1 MIIAVD
7 GPTASGKGTLAKRI
21 AEIYRMKRLDTGALY
36 RAVALAMLDA
46 GADPADANA
55 AEAAAIALDA
65 EHIDEDRIRTSSV
78 GQAASI
84 VSAHPKVRAALNELQ
99 VRFAAAPEGAVL
111 DGRDIGT
118 VVCPNAD
125 VKLFVTAA
133 LPIRVE
139 RRFQELRKRGE
150 DIEFQELERQI
161 SARDARDRSR
171 PVAPLRPALDAHLLD
186 TSALSIEGA
195 VEAARRIIDA
205 VVQRP
210 QA

>member
-1 MIIAVD
+1 
-7 GPTASGKGTLAKRI
+7 
-21 AEIYRMKRLDTGALY
+21 
-36 RAVALAMLDA
+36 
-46 GADPADANA
+46 
-55 AEAAAIALDA
+55 
-65 EHIDEDRIRTSSV
+65 
-78 GQAASI
+78 
-84 VSAHPKVRAALNELQ
+84 
-99 VRFAAAPEGAVL
+99 
-111 DGRDIGT
+111 
-118 VVCPNAD
+118 
-125 VKLFVTAA
+125 
-133 LPIRVE
+133 LPVRVE

-150 DIEFQELERQI
+150 AIEFQELERQI